1 MKSKLIPRD
10 RPKLDVKNLKMR
22 VVENKVEEG
31 FNKIFIGN
39 LPEMQE
45 YELIDKLYAIGELKA
60 L

>member
-1 MKSKLIPRD
+1 V
-10 RPKLDVKNLKMR
+10 PKLDTKNVR
-22 VVENKVEEG
+22 IRQVNSKVDEG

-45 YELIDKLYAIGELKA
+45 YELIDTLSQIGELKA